1 MKGVWSMDLTDK
13 IAVVTGGG
21 GGIGEG
27 VCLCLAREG
36 AHVVVSDIK
45 EDLAENVTAKVK
57 EEGRKSLAVKTDV
70 SSEDECNTLIDTAIR
85 EMGGLDILVCSAGT
99 AGVQF
104 MTPSDDATA
113 VENISLEVWNTTM
126 DVNLKGVFL
135 TNRAAIPH
143 FKRQKSGKI
152 INISSDAGRKGGTTL
167 PVYGASKAGVINLS
181 QAIALQVAPFN
192 INVNTICPGF
202 IWTPLWA
209 EGMKR
214 LLEMRPEPVSISP
227 EDAWNLMV
235 KTTTPLGRPQMAE
248 DIGNLAVFLASDLA
262 KEITGQA
269 FNVDGGVQ
277 LN

>member
-1 MKGVWSMDLTDK
+1 MDLKDRV
-13 IAVVTGGG
+13 AVVTGGG

-45 EDLAENVTAKVK
+45 EDLARKVAAKV
-57 EEGRKSLAVKTDV
+57 EETGRRSLAVKTDV
-70 SSEDECNTLIDTAIR
+70 SKEEECDALIETALR

-99 AGVQF
+99 AGVRF
-104 MTPSDDATA
+104 MSSSENASA
-113 VENISLEVWNTTM
+113 VENIPLEVWDVTM
-126 DVNLKGVFL
+126 DVNLKGIFL
-135 TNRAAIPH
+135 TNRAAIRH
-143 FKRQKSGKI
+143 FKQQKSGKI
-152 INISSDAGRKGGTTL
+152 INISSVAGRKGGTTL

-192 INVNTICPGF
+192 INVNTICPGL

-214 LLEMRPEPVSISP
+214 MLEMRAEPVNVTP
-227 EDAWNLMV
+227 EEAWNLMA
-235 KTTTPLGRPQMAE
+235 KSSTPLGRPQTAE
-248 DIGNLAVFLASDLA
+248 DIGHLAAFLVSDRA

-269 FNVDGGVQ
+269 FNVDGGLQ

>member
-1 MKGVWSMDLTDK
+1 MDLEDK

-45 EDLAENVTAKVK
+45 EDLAQSVSVKVK
-57 EEGRKSLAVKTDV
+57 EADRKSLAVKTDV
-70 SSEDECNTLIDTAIR
+70 SREDECNALIDTAIR

-99 AGVQF
+99 AGLQF
-104 MTPSDDATA
+104 MSSAENASDI
-113 VENISLEVWNTTM
+113 ENISLDVWNTTM

-181 QAIALQVAPFN
+181 QAIAMQVAPFS
-192 INVNTICPGF
+192 INVNTICPGL

-214 LLEMRPEPVSISP
+214 MLEMRPEPVNVSP
-227 EDAWNLMV
+227 EEAWNLMV
-235 KTTTPLGRPQMAE
+235 NTSTPLGRPQTPE
-248 DIGNLAVFLASDLA
+248 DIGNLAVFLASDRA

-269 FNVDGGVQ
+269 FNVDGGLQ